1 MSMLRIA
8 VVGVGW
14 AGSRHVEAIRELDR
28 KLTVAA
34 LVDND
39 AGHLHTQSTELGID
53 QTYTEYEA
61 ALADPDIDAVSLCTP
76 HALHCPMALQA
87 AAAGK
92 HILVEKPMAVTV
104 DEATQMIEA
113 ANRHDVRLYVA
124 ENESYTPMARFLRQ
138 LVQTGEPIGEL
149 TVASFVGGF
158 RGPNYGYPGRR
169 AWLGEPAAGGTG
181 TWMLHGIHSM
191 AQLRYIFA
199 AYGEV
204 ETVYMVEHKAG
215 SFARRDVEGTMS
227 GLLTLASG
235 LAVSVVQTA
244 ESKLY
249 GTLGGYLLHG
259 DRGSVRAGRHD
270 YEVYT
275 DEHAEH
281 PVRMTYPPAPLSDYA
296 QEMEAFA
303 DYINGV
309 ATGPTTGESERRS
322 LAIVQAGYESAA
334 GGRPVHL
341 RERFGEL

>member
-1 MSMLRIA
+1 MTMLRIA

-14 AGSRHVEAIRELDR
+14 AGRRHVEAIRELDR
-28 KLTVAA
+28 KLTVIA
-34 LVDND
+34 LVDSD
-39 AGHLHTQSTELGID
+39 ADHLHTQATELGID

-61 ALADPDIDAVSLCTP
+61 ALADPAIDAVSLCTP
-76 HALHCPMALQA
+76 HASHCPMALQA

-92 HILVEKPMAVTV
+92 HILVEKPMALTV
-104 DEATQMIEA
+104 AEATQMIAA

-149 TVASFVGGF
+149 TTASFVGGF

-169 AWLGEPAAGGTG
+169 AWLGEPVAGGTG

-227 GLLTLASG
+227 GLLTLVSG

-249 GTLGGYLLHG
+249 GNLGGYVLHG
-259 DRGSVRAGRHD
+259 DRGSVRASRQGC
-270 YEVYT
+270 ELFT
-275 DEHAEH
+275 DDHAD
-281 PVRMTYPPAPLSDYA
+281 PPLQISYPQVPLSDYA

-303 DYINGV
+303 DYVNGV
-309 ATGPTTGESERRS
+309 ATGPTTGASERRS

-334 GGRPVHL
+334 SGRPLDL
-341 RERFGEL
+341 RKRFGEL